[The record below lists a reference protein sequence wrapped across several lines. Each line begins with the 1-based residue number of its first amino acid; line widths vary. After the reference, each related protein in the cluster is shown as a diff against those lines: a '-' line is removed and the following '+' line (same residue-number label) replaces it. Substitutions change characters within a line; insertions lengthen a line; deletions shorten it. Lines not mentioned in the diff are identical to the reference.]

1 MKRILFVDDEP
12 KVLDGLRRML
22 YAYRHEW
29 DMLFVSSAREALD
42 ALAQSRFDVLITDV
56 RMPEMSGLELLA
68 QVRDRYPEIVRMVLS
83 GQSDREITLSSV
95 TLAHQYLSKPCD
107 AATLRATVDRAL
119 NLRVIL
125 DDPALKQ
132 VISRIHALPSIPAV
146 YTELI
151 NTLQSPNASPKE
163 IGQIIAQDIGMS
175 AKVLQLVNSAFFG
188 VQRRITNP
196 ADAVIFLGIETVRA
210 LALTVSVFSQFDA
223 GRVPSFSLETL
234 RDHSLAVG
242 ALAREIARSLQ
253 LSKSDIEDAFVGGL
267 LHELGKV
274 VLACNFPEQ
283 YESVIRRAK
292 EKRIPIKKA
301 ELEIF
306 GTTHAQVGAYLLW
319 LWGLPDG
326 ITEILARYD
335 QPGSN
340 PPQPSLLA
348 VHVANALVGEEWEQE
363 MDMECLNGLG
373 LAGFLPDWK
382 QMVEEIRQGGVA

>member
-29 DMLFVSSAREALD
+29 DMLFAGSAREALD
-42 ALAQSRFDVLITDV
+42 ALAQARFDVLITDV

-125 DDPALKQ
+125 EDPALKQ
-132 VISRIHALPSIPAV
+132 VISRIHSLPSIPAV

-223 GRVPSFSLETL
+223 RRVPSFSLENL
-234 RDHSLAVG
+234 RDHGLAVG

-283 YESVIRRAK
+283 YEDAIRRAK
-292 EKRIPIKKA
+292 EKRIPIKRA
-301 ELEIF
+301 ELEVF

-340 PPQPSLLA
+340 PPQASLLA

-363 MDMECLNGLG
+363 MDMECLSGMGLV
-373 LAGFLPDWK
+373 GFLPDWK
-382 QMVEEIRQGGVA
+382 QMGEEIRQGGVA